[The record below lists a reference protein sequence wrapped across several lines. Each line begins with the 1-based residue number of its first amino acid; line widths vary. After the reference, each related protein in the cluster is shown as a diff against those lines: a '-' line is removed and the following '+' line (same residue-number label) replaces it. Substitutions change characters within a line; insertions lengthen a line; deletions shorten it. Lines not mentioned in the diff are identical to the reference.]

1 MCLHTGVSLSLK
13 LNILFKLRL
22 VLPLQIFSR
31 EDFME
36 DEQMKTLI
44 KVTNSKLNVYTHW
57 SVAKFEDKLMQ
68 MRDLYQV
75 RIFHL
80 CYL

>member
-1 MCLHTGVSLSLK
+1 MK

-22 VLPLQIFSR
+22 VFSLQIFCR

-44 KVTNSKLNVYTHW
+44 KVTNSKLNVFTHW
-57 SVAKFEDKLMQ
+57 SVAKFETK
-68 MRDLYQV
+68 YF
-75 RIFHL
+75 I
-80 CYL
+80 